1 MPRSLWTGS
10 LSFGLVNVPV
20 ALVSAVRDQDVHFRQ
35 IHGKSHEPLHISYVC
50 KKEDR
55 PVPYDELAHGYEI
68 DKGKYIL
75 LTDEELAAAAPE
87 KTRTI
92 DISEFVQLDEVDPIF
107 FDHPYYLVPVGEA
120 QGPLRA
126 YQLLVDVMAGS
137 DKIALGRFV
146 LRTKEY
152 LVAIRAKDGV
162 LALTTMLFH
171 DEVRPTDELSLPGK
185 KRLAKAKVDQAV
197 ELVEAMG
204 GDFDPSAY
212 RDRYTNRLKALVK
225 KKEAGETIQA
235 PERAKA
241 PSPTPDLMAALKE
254 SLDRVR
260 SENGD
265 GAKKKPA
272 SRSKKKAAPEAAKA
286 RQRG

>member
-20 ALVSAVRDQDVHFRQ
+20 ALLSAVRDQKVHFRQ
-35 IHGKSHEPLHISYVC
+35 IHEKSHEPVHISYVC

-55 PVPYDELAHGYEI
+55 PVPYDEIAHGFETDNGDYVM
-68 DKGKYIL
+68 

-92 DISEFVQLDEVDPIF
+92 DISEFVPLEDIDPIF

-120 QGPLRA
+120 QGPIRA
-126 YQLLVDVMAGS
+126 YQLLVQVMEEA
-137 DKIALGRFV
+137 DKVAIGHFV

-152 LVAIRAKDGV
+152 LVAIRARDGV

-171 DEVRPTDELSLPGK
+171 DEVRPTDELPLPA
-185 KRLAKAKVDQAV
+185 KRKPAKAKLDQAV
-197 ELVEAMG
+197 ELVEALAA
-204 GDFDPSAY
+204 DFDADSY
-212 RDRYTNRLKALVK
+212 KDRYTQRLKALVK
-225 KKEAGETIQA
+225 KKEAGETIKA

-241 PSPTPDLMAALKE
+241 PSRTPDLMAALKE
-254 SLDRVR
+254 SLERIR
-260 SENGD
+260 EQESD
-265 GAKKKPA
+265 GAQKKQRRAPA
-272 SRSKKKAAPEAAKA
+272 KKRSRSPAKA
-286 RQRG
+286 KG

>member
-20 ALVSAVRDQDVHFRQ
+20 ALLSAVRDQSVHFRQ
-35 IHGKSHEPLHISYVC
+35 IHAKSHEPLHISYVC

-55 PVPYDELAHGYEI
+55 PVDYDEIAHGFDTGDGDYVM
-68 DKGKYIL
+68 

-92 DISEFVQLDEVDPIF
+92 DISEFVPLEDIDPIY

-120 QGPLRA
+120 QGPIRA
-126 YQLLVDVMAGS
+126 YQLLVKVMEEA
-137 DKIALGRFV
+137 DKVAIGHFV

-171 DEVRPTDELSLPGK
+171 DEVRPTKELPLPGK
-185 KRLAKAKVDQAV
+185 KRIAKENLDHAV
-197 ELVEAMG
+197 QLVEALAA
-204 GDFDPSAY
+204 DFDPANY
-212 RDRYTNRLKALVK
+212 KDRYTNRLKALVK
-225 KKEAGETIQA
+225 KKEAGETIKA
-235 PERAKA
+235 PERVKA

-254 SLDRVR
+254 SLERIR
-260 SENGD
+260 AEEGD
-265 GAKKKPA
+265 GAAKKKKPA
-272 SRSKKKAAPEAAKA
+272 AKKRSRSTATAK
-286 RQRG
+286 G

>member
-20 ALVSAVRDQDVHFRQ
+20 ALLSAVRDQNVHFRQ
-35 IHGKSHEPLHISYVC
+35 IHAKSHEPLHISYVC

-55 PVPYDELAHGYEI
+55 PVAYDEIAHGFETDDGDYVM
-68 DKGKYIL
+68 

-92 DISEFVQLDEVDPIF
+92 DISEFVPLEDIDPIF

-120 QGPLRA
+120 QGPIRA
-126 YQLLVDVMAGS
+126 YQLLVQVMEEA
-137 DKIALGRFV
+137 DKVAIGHFV

-152 LVAIRAKDGV
+152 LVAIRARDGV

-171 DEVRPTDELSLPGK
+171 DEVRPTDELPLPA
-185 KRLAKAKVDQAV
+185 KRKPAKAKLDQAV
-197 ELVEAMG
+197 ELVEALAA
-204 GDFDPSAY
+204 DFDADSY
-212 RDRYTNRLKALVK
+212 KDRYTQRLKALVK
-225 KKEAGETIQA
+225 KKEAGETIKA

-241 PSPTPDLMAALKE
+241 PSRTPDLMAALKE
-254 SLDRVR
+254 SLERIR
-260 SENGD
+260 EQESD
-265 GAKKKPA
+265 GAQKKQRRAPA
-272 SRSKKKAAPEAAKA
+272 KKRSRSPAKA
-286 RQRG
+286 KG